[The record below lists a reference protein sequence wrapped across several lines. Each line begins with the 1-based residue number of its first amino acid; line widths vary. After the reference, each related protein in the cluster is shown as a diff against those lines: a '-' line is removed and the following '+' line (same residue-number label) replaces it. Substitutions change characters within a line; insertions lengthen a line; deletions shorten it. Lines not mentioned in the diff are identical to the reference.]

1 MRRETGRDPDAVPVM
16 AWFRLLF
23 ALLLVPLA
31 ACALN
36 GPQTVLE
43 STLDHPYTL
52 DSGDVVKVSV
62 YGDDSISRS
71 YRVDDSGDIAFPLV
85 GQVAVRGMTTVA
97 AAKAIAAALA
107 NGYMKSPNVTLE
119 VDTYRPF
126 YISGAVSSPGQFPY
140 VPGMTVRSAI
150 STAGGVVL
158 GSGIHTEATL
168 YRRVGDATVKS
179 RVDLD
184 FPILAGDTL
193 VVD

>member
-1 MRRETGRDPDAVPVM
+1 MRRETGRDLDAVPKM
-16 AWFRLLF
+16 AWFRLLL

-36 GPQTVLE
+36 GPQTVLK

-62 YGDDSISRS
+62 YGDDSISRT
-71 YRVDDSGDIAFPLV
+71 YRIDDGGNIAFPLV
-85 GQVAVRGMTTVA
+85 GQVQVRGMSTVDA
-97 AAKAIAAALA
+97 GKAITTALA
-107 NGYMKSPNVTLE
+107 NGYMKAPNVTVE

-126 YISGAVSSPGQFPY
+126 YISGAVSAPGQFPY

-150 STAGGVVL
+150 STAGGVTQ

-168 YRRVGDATVKS
+168 YRRVGNATVKS